1 MLNIICRTVGL
12 LGTCC
17 YILFQDGRDDCV
29 VIDPG
34 ADAAAIRK
42 ACGERRI
49 AAILLTHG
57 HFDHMSAVEKLM
69 QEHTALVIHQADAP
83 MLDDPQLNVS
93 WMIRRRITCPPATH
107 LVREGDTIHY
117 AGIAFTV
124 LHTPGHTPGSVC
136 YETGAFLFTGDTLFD
151 HGYGRVDLP
160 GGDAAAMMNSL
171 RRITPM
177 TADHQIY
184 AGHGS

>member
-17 YILFQDGRDDCV
+17 YILWLDGREDCI

-34 ADAAAIRK
+34 ADAASIRK
-42 ACGERRI
+42 ACGDKRI

-57 HFDHMSAVEKLM
+57 HFDHMSAVNDLM
-69 QEHTALVIHQADAP
+69 ADGTALVIHRADAA
-83 MLDDPQLNVS
+83 MLGDPETNVS
-93 WMIRRRITCPPATH
+93 WMIGQHITCQAATH
-107 LVREGDTIHY
+107 LVGEGDVLDY
-117 AGIAFTV
+117 AGISLRV

-136 YETGAFLFTGDTLFD
+136 YETGEHLFTGDTLFD

-160 GGDAAAMMNSL
+160 GGDPTAMMASL
-171 RRITPM
+171 RRVMPM
-177 TADHQIY
+177 QADHQIY